1 MAMRRIF
8 LDDDDDYDSWR
19 RVRVSQRVK
28 MTRCEDDAMGDGRA
42 RRREARGVAV
52 REEGG
57 WSSRARDGD
66 TARARIA
73 RDGRARARVCVC
85 LCVLVD

>member
-1 MAMRRIF
+1 MRRIF
-8 LDDDDDYDSWR
+8 LDDDDDYDYESWR
-19 RVRVSQRVK
+19 RVRVSQGVK
-28 MTRCEDDAMGDGRA
+28 MPRCEDDAMCDGRT
-42 RRREARGVAV
+42 RRRDAHGAAV

-73 RDGRARARVCVC
+73 RDGRRARARVCVR
-85 LCVLVD
+85 VLVD